1 MRTSPFVRTGWRRC
15 RTSPDSWIVIPFVAI
30 IAAFVATQPVFAQ
43 SHWQTV
49 SACSVRPFN
58 SAATDHCFCVAVA
71 ANGRHVLF
79 VTRDS
84 LMPGAYYDRVAEI
97 YAFDRAAGGLSIVS
111 AAVNSG
117 SPPVGGNLDSV
128 GPAVSADG
136 RFVAIQT
143 DAYNIV
149 APFSFVG
156 PRIVVI
162 DRDRDANGVF
172 DEPQT
177 GRRAAALVS
186 VRTDGSR
193 INNSMHPS
201 ISATGRFVAFHATTQ
216 PVLRGDATATPYF
229 TLSADVLVHD
239 RDADGN
245 GVFDETAPGAR
256 KTLQVNI
263 DSAGVPAAPGSNS
276 INPVLSGSGRF
287 VLFESNAT
295 NLVAGD
301 TNGLSDILIHD
312 RDMDGNGT
320 FDEPGGIATTRV
332 NVSTAG
338 DPANGPTSRPAV
350 SEDGRYVA
358 FDSLATNL
366 VNAPTNGVRQVYLR
380 DRVTQSTRMVSA
392 RGGRA
397 AARSDCYGP
406 TISADGRYVAF
417 QTASADL
424 VPGDTNGSF
433 DVIVW
438 DRWAA
443 DAGVIAV
450 ATAEFQ
456 RVTVDNAGNQI
467 EFGGIYPAISG
478 DGRSLAFASVS
489 TNVIPINRQGIFRQ
503 VYVAERKE

>member
-1 MRTSPFVRTGWRRC
+1 MKTSPFVRTGWRRC

-43 SHWQTV
+43 PHWQTV
-49 SACSVRPFN
+49 GACSVRPFN
-58 SAATDHCFCVAVA
+58 SAATDHCFGPAIS

-79 VTRDS
+79 VTRDRY
-84 LMPGAYYDRVAEI
+84 MPGAYDGDVLQV
-97 YAFDRAAGGLSIVS
+97 YAFDRQVGRVSIVS
-111 AAVNSG
+111 ATVNSG
-117 SPPVGGNLDSV
+117 SPPLGGDLDSV
-128 GPAVSADG
+128 APAISADG
-136 RFVAIQT
+136 RYVAIQT
-143 DAYNIV
+143 DARNIV
-149 APFSFVG
+149 PPFSSIG

-162 DRDRDANGVF
+162 DRDRDTDGVF
-172 DEPQT
+172 DEPQS
-177 GRRAAALVS
+177 GGRAAALVS
-186 VRTDGSR
+186 VRSDGVR
-193 INNSMHPS
+193 INNSLRPT
-201 ISATGRFVAFHATTQ
+201 ISASGRFVAFHASAQ
-216 PVLRGDATATPYF
+216 PLLRGDAMGLPY
-229 TLSADVLVHD
+229 LAVSADVFVHD
-239 RDADGN
+239 RDADSN
-245 GVFDETAPGAR
+245 GIFDETAAGAR
-256 KTLQVNI
+256 KTVQVNV
-263 DSAGVPAAPGSNS
+263 DSAGLPATAGTNS
-276 INPVLSGSGRF
+276 LNAVISGGGRF
-287 VLFESNAT
+287 IAYESNAS
-295 NLVAGD
+295 NLVSGD
-301 TNGLSDILIHD
+301 ANGLSDIFVHD
-312 RDMDGNGT
+312 RDADGNGT
-320 FDEPGGIATTRV
+320 FDEPGGIATARV
-332 NVSTAG
+332 NESTAG
-338 DPANGPTSRPAV
+338 DQANGPTSRPAV